1 MTLNPRALYFIIN
14 TMYAI
19 RMKPTP
25 LELRKRIVAAR
36 YFDGQSMGQIAERF
50 KIPKATVQNILRRYD
65 LANTVEPKPQNAGRK
80 PAITGACLKKLEQQV
95 AKHPDATLAELRED
109 CGITVS
115 VVAVHNT
122 LKRLGFTRKKSL
134 YTRASSAART

>member
-1 MTLNPRALYFIIN
+1 
-14 TMYAI
+14 
-19 RMKPTP
+19 MKPTP

-95 AKHPDATLAELRED
+95 AKHPDATLVSVLSKSAPGYKPKVIPNAL
-109 CGITVS
+109 CGIC
-115 VVAVHNT
+115 
-122 LKRLGFTRKKSL
+122 LK
-134 YTRASSAART
+134 